1 MWDINITMI
10 RGGLMAIVRQHDKR
24 SGITYAYESISHW
37 DKEKKQSRAKRTLLG
52 RIDDSTGEI
61 IPTKARKKPQ
71 NGIATAKAAKRGPA
85 PSTETSRKFYG
96 ATYLL
101 DVLGNKLGLVADLKQ
116 CFPHSYKQIISLAYY
131 LILEADSPLSRFSK
145 WSALHQHPYVHD
157 IPSQRSS
164 DLFASITEEDRY
176 RFFRL
181 QAERR
186 CEKEY
191 WAYDITS
198 VSSYSE
204 CLKQIRYGMNKEHDH
219 LAQLNLAL
227 VFGQESSLPFYYR
240 KLPGNVTDVKTVRN
254 MLADIDFLNLKKVHL
269 VMDRGFYSAENV
281 NELYKEHHKFLIG
294 AKLSLRFVKEQL
306 DSVRHSLRE
315 WTNYCENHEVFAT
328 CVPIKWDYL
337 QERPNKGDTIR
348 GERRMYLHLYFNGE
362 RATEDEQRQTRRLLA
377 LQKELQTGQR
387 RPENSK
393 LYDKYFETHE
403 TPARGVTVTARQEAI
418 DEARR
423 NYGYF
428 ALISNEIKDPIKAL
442 DVYRN
447 KDLVEK
453 AFGNL
458 KERLSMRRLLVSS
471 EQSLDGKL
479 FVQFVA
485 LIYLS
490 CIKKA
495 MQINNLFGKYTLQG
509 LLDQFDVIE
518 CFGRPGKDLRIGEVT
533 KKQREL
539 YNIIGVAPPPSL

>member
-1 MWDINITMI
+1 
-10 RGGLMAIVRQHDKR
+10 MAIVRQHDKR

-37 DKEKKQSRAKRTLLG
+37 DKQKKQSRAKRTLIG
-52 RIDDSTGEI
+52 RVDDSTGEI
-61 IPTKARKKPQ
+61 VPTKATNRRPPT
-71 NGIATAKAAKRGPA
+71 GITAPRTAKRGPV
-85 PSTETSRKFYG
+85 PGTDTSRKYYG

-101 DVLGNKLGLVADLKQ
+101 DVLGNRLGLVSDLKQ
-116 CFPHSYKQIISLAYY
+116 CFPHSYQQIISIAYY

-145 WSALHQHPYVHD
+145 WSSLHQHPYVQD

-164 DLFASITEEDRY
+164 ELFASITEEDRY
-176 RFFRL
+176 RFFQL
-181 QAERR
+181 QAARR

-204 CLKQIRYGMNKEHDH
+204 CLKQIRHGMNKEHDH

-240 KLPGNVTDVKTVRN
+240 KLPGNVTDVKTVRS
-254 MLADIDFLNLKKVHL
+254 MLADMDFLNLKKIHL
-269 VMDRGFYSAENV
+269 VMDRGFYSAENI
-281 NELYKEHHKFLIG
+281 NELYKEHHKFIIG
-294 AKLSLRFVKEQL
+294 AKLSLKFVKEQL
-306 DSVRHSLRE
+306 DSVRQSLRE

-337 QERPNKGDTIR
+337 QERPNKGDTLR
-348 GERRMYLHLYFNGE
+348 GERRMYLHLYFNSE
-362 RATEDEQRQTRRLLA
+362 RAAEDEQKQMRRLLA
-377 LQKELQTGQR
+377 LQKELQTGER
-387 RPENSK
+387 KPENSK

-403 TPARGVTVTARQEAI
+403 TPARGVTVIARQEAI
-418 DEARR
+418 NAARR

-428 ALISNEIKDPIKAL
+428 ALVSNEIKDPIQAL

-495 MQINNLFGKYTLQG
+495 MQMNNLFGKYTLQG

-518 CFGRPGKDLRIGEVT
+518 CFGRPGKDLRVGEIT

-539 YNIIGVAPPPSL
+539 YNILCVEPPASL

>member
-1 MWDINITMI
+1 
-10 RGGLMAIVRQHDKR
+10 MAIVRQHDKR

-37 DKEKKQSRAKRTLLG
+37 DKEKKQSRAKRTLIG
-52 RIDDSTGEI
+52 RVDDSTGEI
-61 IPTKARKKPQ
+61 IPTKATNRSQKEISTPR
-71 NGIATAKAAKRGPA
+71 AAKTGPV

-101 DVLGNKLGLVADLKQ
+101 DVLGNKLGLVSDLKQ

-145 WSALHQHPYVHD
+145 WSSLHQHPYVQD

-164 DLFASITEEDRY
+164 ELFASITEEDRY
-176 RFFRL
+176 RFFQL
-181 QAERR
+181 QAARR

-204 CLKQIRYGMNKEHDH
+204 CLKQIRYGINKEHDH

-254 MLADIDFLNLKKVHL
+254 MLADMDFLNLKKVHL
-269 VMDRGFYSAENV
+269 VMDRGFYSAENI

-294 AKLSLRFVKEQL
+294 AKLSLKLVKDQL
-306 DSVRHSLRE
+306 DSVRDSLRE
-315 WTNYCENHEVFAT
+315 WTNYSENHELFAT

-348 GERRMYLHLYFNGE
+348 GERRMYLHLYFNSE
-362 RATEDEQRQTRRLLA
+362 RAAEDEQRQTRRLLA
-377 LQKELQTGQR
+377 LQKELQTGER
-387 RPENSK
+387 KPENSK
-393 LYDKYFETHE
+393 LYDKYFVTHE
-403 TPARGVTVTARQEAI
+403 TPARGVTVIARQEAI
-418 DEARR
+418 NEARR

-428 ALISNEIKDPIKAL
+428 ALVSNEIKDPIKAL

-495 MQINNLFGKYTLQG
+495 MQINSLFGKYTLQG

-518 CFGRPGKDLRIGEVT
+518 CFGRPKKDLRVGEIT
-533 KKQREL
+533 KKQKEL
-539 YNIIGVAPPPSL
+539 YNILGVAPPPSL

>member
-1 MWDINITMI
+1 MFKGDV
-10 RGGLMAIVRQHDKR
+10 MAIVRQHDKR

-37 DKEKKQSRAKRTLLG
+37 DKQKQQSRAKRTLIG
-52 RIDDSTGEI
+52 RVDDKTGEI
-61 IPTKARKKPQ
+61 VPTKATNKPQ
-71 NGIATAKAAKRGPA
+71 KGTASPMAAKRGPV
-85 PSTETSRKFYG
+85 PGTETSRKFYG

-101 DVLGNKLGLVADLKQ
+101 DALGNRLGLSSDLKQ
-116 CFPHSYKQIISLAYY
+116 CFPHSYKQIMSIAYY

-145 WSALHQHPYVHD
+145 WSSLHRHPYMQD

-164 DLFASITEEDRY
+164 ELFASITEEDRY
-176 RFFRL
+176 RFFQL
-181 QAERR
+181 QAARR

-204 CLKQIRYGMNKEHDH
+204 CLKQVRYGMNKEHDH

-240 KLPGNVTDVKTVRN
+240 KLPGNVTDVKTVRT
-254 MLADIDFLNLKKVHL
+254 MLADLDFLNLQKVHL
-269 VMDRGFYSAENV
+269 VMDRGFYSAENI

-294 AKLSLRFVKEQL
+294 AKLSLKFVKEQL

-315 WTNYCENHEVFAT
+315 WTNYCDNHEVFAT

-348 GERRMYLHLYFNGE
+348 GERRMYLHLYFNSE
-362 RATEDEQRQTRRLLA
+362 RAAEDEQRQTRRLLA
-377 LQKELQTGQR
+377 LQKELQSGKR
-387 RPENSK
+387 KPENSK

-403 TPARGVTVTARQEAI
+403 TPARGVTVIARQEAI

-428 ALISNEIKDPIKAL
+428 ALVSNEIKDPIKAL

-495 MQINNLFGKYTLQG
+495 MQNNNLFGKHTIQSLM
-509 LLDQFDVIE
+509 DQFDVIE
-518 CFGRPGKDLRIGEVT
+518 CFGRPGKDLRVGEIT
-533 KKQREL
+533 KKQQEL
-539 YNIIGVAPPPSL
+539 YNTIGVVPPSSL

>member
-1 MWDINITMI
+1 
-10 RGGLMAIVRQHDKR
+10 MAIVRQHDKR

-37 DKEKKQSRAKRTLLG
+37 DKEKKQSRAKRTLIG
-52 RIDDSTGEI
+52 RVDDSTGEI
-61 IPTKARKKPQ
+61 VPTKATNRPQ
-71 NGIATAKAAKRGPA
+71 KGIATPRDTKRGPV

-101 DVLGNKLGLVADLKQ
+101 DVLGNRLGLVSDLKQ

-145 WSALHQHPYVHD
+145 WSALHQHPHMQD

-164 DLFASITEEDRY
+164 ELFASITEQDRY
-176 RFFRL
+176 RFFQL
-181 QAERR
+181 QAARR

-204 CLKQIRYGMNKEHDH
+204 CLKQVRYGMNKEHDH

-254 MLADIDFLNLKKVHL
+254 MLADMDFLNLKKVHL
-269 VMDRGFYSAENV
+269 VMDRGFYSAENI

-294 AKLSLRFVKEQL
+294 AKLSLKFVKEQL

-315 WTNYCENHEVFAT
+315 WRNYCENHEVFAT

-348 GERRMYLHLYFNGE
+348 GERRMYLHLYFNSE
-362 RATEDEQRQTRRLLA
+362 RAAEDEQKQTRRLLA
-377 LQKELQTGQR
+377 LQKELQTGER
-387 RPENSK
+387 KPENSK

-403 TPARGVTVTARQEAI
+403 TPARGVTVIARQEAI
-418 DEARR
+418 NEARR

-428 ALISNEIKDPIKAL
+428 ALVSNEIKDPIKAL

-495 MQINNLFGKYTLQG
+495 MQINKLFGKYTLQG
-509 LLDQFDVIE
+509 LLDQLDVIE
-518 CFGRPGKDLRIGEVT
+518 CFGRPGKDLRLGEIT

-539 YNIIGVAPPPSL
+539 YNILGVVPPSSL